1 MRAEVKKA
9 LKEELKAVRN
19 TRISILIGL
28 TMVILDVI
36 LVTTSIFSLYSLI
49 FVLPL
54 ILIIRHQIQEHRIK
68 SMVLIFARYLVDEE
82 YAKTFN
88 TEDDEK

>member
-1 MRAEVKKA
+1 MKAEVKKA

-28 TMVILDVI
+28 TMVILDII
-36 LVTTSIFSLYSLI
+36 LVTTSIFSTYSLI

-68 SMVLIFARYLVDEE
+68 SMVLILARYRVDEE

-88 TEDDEK
+88 VENDEK

>member
-28 TMVILDVI
+28 TMVILDII
-36 LVTTSIFSLYSLI
+36 LVTTSIFSIYSLI
-49 FVLPL
+49 FILPL
-54 ILIIRHQIQEHRIK
+54 ILIIRKQVQEFRVNE
-68 SMVLIFARYLVDEE
+68 MLLILTRYLIDEE

-88 TEDDEK
+88 TENDEK

>member
-19 TRISILIGL
+19 TKISILIGL
-28 TMVILDVI
+28 TMVILDII
-36 LVTTSIFSLYSLI
+36 LVTTSIFSIYSLI
-49 FVLPL
+49 FILPL
-54 ILIIRHQIQEHRIK
+54 ILIIRKQVQEFRVNE
-68 SMVLIFARYLVDEE
+68 MLLILTRYLIDEE

-88 TEDDEK
+88 TENDEK

>member
-1 MRAEVKKA
+1 MKAEVKKA

-28 TMVILDVI
+28 TMIILDII
-36 LVTTSIFSLYSLI
+36 LVTTSIFSIYNLA

-54 ILIIRHQIQEHRIK
+54 IFIIRKQIQEYRINE
-68 SMVLIFARYLVDEE
+68 MMLILTRYLIDEE

-88 TEDDEK
+88 VENDEK